1 MLLQE
6 DDLFTI
12 KRSLESYLELEGEDH
27 KIIDEALE
35 SYMQLDKNDLIT
47 IHEALEEW
55 GAPVDLMVVI
65 ADEIEKRELE
75 EVDFDDDDGCS
86 GGACKL

>member
-1 MLLQE
+1 
-6 DDLFTI
+6 
-12 KRSLESYLELEGEDH
+12 
-27 KIIDEALE
+27 
-35 SYMQLDKNDLIT
+35 MQLDKNDLIT

-75 EVDFDDDDGCS
+75 EVDFDDDDGCA